1 MSNETSRPCKASL
14 PEEVGTLEDLR
25 RVNNLQHDGFRH
37 TTDPEDLRHDNTI
50 RAKLGI
56 TAILAYA
63 TESKSDDLDT
73 VVSDMLADLRHAADA
88 LEIDFDDAS
97 SSAKGYYSEELHC
110 HSPTG
115 P

>member
-1 MSNETSRPCKASL
+1 MINETSRPCKASL
-14 PEEVGTLEDLR
+14 PEEVGTL
-25 RVNNLQHDGFRH
+25 
-37 TTDPEDLRHDNTI
+37 EDLRHDNTI

-97 SSAKGYYSEELHC
+97 SSADGYYSEELHG